1 MIGGKS
7 DLFERK
13 IRIFERK
20 FGIFEQ
26 KKADAK
32 YVTKNVEILSKKG
45 ALKRIGEKTGP
56 LYELLHVLF
65 LSYKKSILGWINYNV
80 IIN

>member
-7 DLFERK
+7 DLFEWK

-32 YVTKNVEILSKKG
+32 YVSKNVEILSKKG
-45 ALKRIGEKTGP
+45 AFFA
-56 LYELLHVLF
+56 HVDEA
-65 LSYKKSILGWINYNV
+65 
-80 IIN
+80 